1 MFIAAIA
8 LLDEA
13 GVILFHEPAVR
24 GVHGVTYPFIE
35 VVDHYGLHVLH
46 AFGIL
51 LALLLIHLNQSP
63 LHELCGNG
71 VEAAVSGCIP
81 VLLGLDRFK

>member
-35 VVDHYGLHVLH
+35 VVDHYGLHILH
-46 AFGIL
+46 GFWIL
-51 LALLLIHLNQSP
+51 LALGLIQLHQSS
-63 LHELCGNG
+63 LHKLCGNG
-71 VEAAVSGCIP
+71 VEAAFSGCIH
-81 VLLGLDRFK
+81 VLLSLDRFK

>member
-1 MFIAAIA
+1 MIIAAVA

-13 GVILFHEPAVR
+13 SVVLVHEPAVR

-35 VVDHYGLHVLH
+35 VVDHYGLHILH
-46 AFGIL
+46 GFWIL
-51 LALLLIHLNQSP
+51 QALGLIHLHQSA

-71 VEAAVSGCIP
+71 GETAFSGCIHI
-81 VLLGLDRFK
+81 LLMLDRFK